1 MGNTTPSSARRP
13 TVRFVETPEFRRD
26 ADTLF
31 SEDELQSLR
40 VRLALDPWAGF
51 DGPLGDGPSLVWGK
65 GDRALLVRYLLH
77 IYEGTVIIFLT
88 SVHRPGP
95 DGGGG
100 KEASV
105 SPAFWK
111 KVREYGIVLTLK
123 KVADFV
129 IDRIKEVLAGG

>member
-1 MGNTTPSSARRP
+1 MGHINPSSAGRP
-13 TVRFVETPEFRRD
+13 TVQFVETPQFRRD

-31 SEDELQSLR
+31 SEGELQAMR
-40 VRLALDPWAGF
+40 VHLALDPWTGF
-51 DGPLGDGPSLVWGK
+51 DGPLGDGPLLVWGK
-65 GDRALLVRYLLH
+65 GTRALLIRYLLH

-105 SPAFWK
+105 SPALWK
-111 KVREYGIVLTLK
+111 KLREYGIVLTLK
-123 KVADFV
+123 KVADII
-129 IDRIKEVLAGG
+129 IDKIKEVLAGG